1 MLPCRSSPSAH
12 SSSVTVDAWRVYRR
26 PSADPSTMPIVTF
39 QLDAGGIGVNGAV
52 YVVDQLS
59 APTGHQMSISVGS
72 IYNTSVTLAAGSY
85 TYKFRNGANWEA
97 LVGQSCAIK
106 TTSGC
111 ARPLVVTSGQDS
123 TVGPFC
129 FGSCHT
135 CLLPPLPPAPAVPLP
150 AAPPPVTPRDANRG
164 YTGRRRVER
173 SYFPIW
179 LVFVL
184 GGIAF
189 AGVAVAGA
197 HRRRAHR
204 RREQA
209 KPDEIE
215 DEDTSCN
222 EDIGCKQLEPLD
234 ERFQALSLFQTSMV
248 AAPAQERPLP
258 QGRAQSASA
267 AYPVGKLQHELGLA
281 ESQARRLP
289 TMMLN

>member
-1 MLPCRSSPSAH
+1 
-12 SSSVTVDAWRVYRR
+12 
-26 PSADPSTMPIVTF
+26 MPIVTF

-59 APTGHQMSISVGS
+59 APAGHQMSNFAGS

-85 TYKFRNGANWEA
+85 MYKFRNGASGGWED
-97 LVGQSCAIK
+97 LVGQSCAVK
-106 TTSGC
+106 TKSGC
-111 ARPLVVTSGQDS
+111 ARPLVITSGQDS

-129 FGSCHT
+129 FGSCHA
-135 CLLPPLPPAPAVPLP
+135 CLLPPLPPAPAAPLP
-150 AAPPPVTPRDANRG
+150 ATPPPATPRDANRG
-164 YTGRRRVER
+164 SIGRGRVER

-179 LVFVL
+179 MVFVL

-209 KPDEIE
+209 RPEEIE
-215 DEDTSCN
+215 DEDAGCN

-248 AAPAQERPLP
+248 ATPALERPLP
-258 QGRAQSASA
+258 HGRAQSAPA
-267 AYPVGKLQHELGLA
+267 AYPVGKLQQELKIAKL
-281 ESQARRLP
+281 QAR
-289 TMMLN
+289 